1 MQKLYVDHLA
11 DEGYTGVVEG
21 KAKIIYNLDVV
32 RPGLKAET
40 LQLLTQQDTFSRA
53 LIAGRFV
60 CLTTFSLTDRAM
72 MVILNL
78 KRENAALEDLLT
90 DIKHPEFRQFV
101 IDAYEA
107 LKTDDTGYYDYE
119 LEVGEPPNT

>member
-1 MQKLYVDHLA
+1 MKKLYVDHLA
-11 DEGYTGVVEG
+11 DEGFTGVVEN
-21 KAKIIYNLDVV
+21 KTKIIYNLETV
-32 RPGLKAET
+32 RPGLKEET
-40 LQLLTQQDTFSRA
+40 LQLLTKQDTFSRA

-78 KRENAALEDLLT
+78 KRESAALEDLLT

-101 IDAYEA
+101 IDAFNA
-107 LKTDDTGYYDYE
+107 LNVDDSGY
-119 LEVGEPPNT
+119 